1 MTLEFVLTVAIVVA
15 VCLLA
20 SRLSVKFALPTLLI
34 FMILGMLF
42 GTDGIFG
49 FDFHD
54 FAFAETVCS
63 YALVFIMFYGKFG
76 FV

>member
-63 YALVFIMFYGKFG
+63 
-76 FV
+76 